1 MTAAMTSAITN
12 LLRTCLWCVLMSC
25 FKHYKPRQN
34 HPAVFRSK
42 AFFFLQEFSGLFQ
55 EEMQEALLGFDAGA
69 VSPTTPTAA
78 DDEIFDDED

>member
-1 MTAAMTSAITN
+1 
-12 LLRTCLWCVLMSC
+12 MSY

-55 EEMQEALLGFDAGA
+55 QEMRDALLGFHAGA
-69 VSPTTPTAA
+69 DSPTTPTAA
-78 DDEIFDDED
+78 DDENFDDED